1 MAVCKESSGHI
12 SHWTH
17 SSFLDHSHANS
28 PSNFTIWSR
37 VNNTND
43 WVAEFSRKEE
53 LNFYLYVTFQKKIK
67 ARHLRVSTTNN
78 QSLEISS
85 FEVYEFNHINGEIPF
100 ELMHGNQQ
108 QSAAIIAHLR
118 GQGWCGPLYGF

>member
-1 MAVCKESSGHI
+1 
-12 SHWTH
+12 
-17 SSFLDHSHANS
+17 
-28 PSNFTIWSR
+28 

-100 ELMHGNQQ
+100 ELMHSNQQ
-108 QSAAIIAHLR
+108 QS
-118 GQGWCGPLYGF
+118 